1 MSARILV
8 LEDDESLRLV
18 MTKALSRAGYE
29 VRATASAQTAIDRV
43 VRGEADLL
51 VADVVLG
58 QENFLDRIDE
68 ITRARPDFPVIV
80 VSAQTTAATAIN
92 AARRGARRYLP
103 KPFDL
108 DDLVAAARSAL
119 SGAAEQAPGRA
130 PARGS
135 FGGLVGRSGAMQA
148 VFQAIGRLS
157 GNRLPVLFTGPE
169 GSGRATAARAL
180 HEARG
185 GKALAEAGPQRLDRD
200 GLAVFEGA
208 ADGVLLRRAD
218 RWSARAQESVLE
230 YLEARPDAAVYATG
244 TPDVSGVLERALYDR
259 IAAALVEL
267 PPLRIR
273 EGDARLLFEAAL
285 QRLGA
290 NSALSREACAFIDRW
305 PWPGEVLELERAA
318 ARLVSEGLGGTVRAQ
333 DIQAVLAWNAPPA
346 ADGLSGAV
354 EQAASRW
361 FTQGEGEAGRRV
373 QDTVDAAL
381 IRAALA
387 HCGGVRRDAAALI
400 GWNRNTLARRIEALG
415 LDV

>member
-1 MSARILV
+1 M
-8 LEDDESLRLV
+8 
-18 MTKALSRAGYE
+18 
-29 VRATASAQTAIDRV
+29 
-43 VRGEADLL
+43 
-51 VADVVLG
+51 
-58 QENFLDRIDE
+58 
-68 ITRARPDFPVIV
+68 
-80 VSAQTTAATAIN
+80 
-92 AARRGARRYLP
+92 
-103 KPFDL
+103 
-108 DDLVAAARSAL
+108 
-119 SGAAEQAPGRA
+119 
-130 PARGS
+130 
-135 FGGLVGRSGAMQA
+135 
-148 VFQAIGRLS
+148 
-157 GNRLPVLFTGPE
+157 
-169 GSGRATAARAL
+169 
-180 HEARG
+180 
-185 GKALAEAGPQRLDRD
+185 
-200 GLAVFEGA
+200 
-208 ADGVLLRRAD
+208 
-218 RWSARAQESVLE
+218 
-230 YLEARPDAAVYATG
+230 EARPDAAVYATG